1 MSVDLRGRTTAGA
14 VGCKPFTAEGSVL
27 PQVRVRFVVD
37 RVVLGQVSIQSTL
50 VFPCSCHYTSIKYSS
65 SPTCCS
71 YQKNKRVKPGKIPE
85 NSSTLSRS
93 WEH

>member
-1 MSVDLRGRTTAGA
+1 MDDFRGRTTARA
-14 VGCKPFTAEGSVL
+14 VGYQPFTAEGRVL

-37 RVVLGQVSIQSTL
+37 RVVLGHVSVQITL
-50 VFPCSCHYTSIKYSS
+50 VFPCSCHYTKIKYSS
-65 SPTCCS
+65 SSTCCS
-71 YQKNKRVKPGKIPE
+71 YQKNKRVKSGKIPE